1 MKKKIVFIVIAVV
14 AIIIGAICFFS
25 LQKDDSVID
34 TADAIYPASEET
46 GAIAEKVIGDP
57 DTASVVLYEYADF
70 GCSHCAD
77 WNKTINE
84 LLEKYEGKIALVFR
98 NYDLGFKNGP
108 AAARAATAAHIQGYF
123 KEYKDLLF
131 ANQAEWY
138 YGSASELE
146 ELFVEYFNE
155 VSDGKGD
162 VNKFKEDMK
171 SDAVKKRL
179 KFEQRM
185 GKKVNLHGTPLFRI
199 DGEQIDLGK
208 LVETIENKLK

>member
-1 MKKKIVFIVIAVV
+1 MRHMKKKIVFIVIAVAAAV
-14 AIIIGAICFFS
+14 VGAICFFNGR
-25 LQKDDSVID
+25 VVD

-46 GAIAEKVIGDP
+46 GGIAEKVIGDP

-162 VNKFKEDMK
+162 INKFKEDMK

-179 KFEQRM
+179 KFEQKM
-185 GKKVNLHGTPLFRI
+185 GKKANLHGTPLFRI